1 MCLSAKSG
9 EQQRAWSCT
18 KPALAQKLRVWHEA
32 KRSILTALGTAAVL
46 LTVLATY
53 AQLMPPLPASDWAT
67 LRQFPPL
74 SIPQLAAQRD
84 VVQNYAAE
92 HLVATLIGWT
102 LVYVFMQMFA
112 IPGTVSLSLLSG
124 ALFGTLRGLLLVAV
138 VSTLGSCACFML
150 SRLVGKPLAHAVWPD
165 QLKSF
170 EQEVQKRKGNLLN
183 YIIFLRVTPLLPNIF
198 INIASPVVNV
208 PISPF
213 ALGTLIG
220 CLPNNFLAVN
230 AGSKLG
236 ELRSFTDL
244 YDAKI
249 LLVGFGVGIV
259 AVFPIVWKH
268 LASRREQ
275 QQEHNRYRP
284 TAASVKVE

>member
-1 MCLSAKSG
+1 MCLSAKLG
-9 EQQRAWSCT
+9 EQHRAWACR
-18 KPALAQKLRVWHEA
+18 KPGLAKKLRIWHEA
-32 KRSILTALGTAAVL
+32 KRSILIALGIAAVL

-53 AQLMPPLPASDWAT
+53 AQLMPPLPAGDWAT

-74 SIPQLAAQRD
+74 SISQLAAQRD

-124 ALFGTLRGLLLVAV
+124 ALFGTLQGLFLVAV

-150 SRLVGKPLAHAVWPD
+150 SRLVGKSLAHAVWPD
-165 QLKSF
+165 QLKTF
-170 EQEVQKRKGNLLN
+170 EQEVQKRKGDLLN

-208 PISPF
+208 PIFPF

-236 ELRSFTDL
+236 ELKAFTDL

-249 LLVGFGVGIV
+249 LLVGCGVGVV

-275 QQEHNRYRP
+275 QQQQKSPN
-284 TAASVKVE
+284 AASIKSD